1 MDMQAKAHVHAM
13 LSNIFEFFFAC
24 ISHADAGSSI
34 GGRLGQAGV
43 LAADSRL
50 PEGVA

>member
-1 MDMQAKAHVHAM
+1 M
-13 LSNIFEFFFAC
+13 LSNTFKPFLTC
-24 ISHADAGSSI
+24 HSHADAGSSI

-43 LAADSRL
+43 LAAVRGL